1 LSETWRIKPH
11 PDNAEKIWQRLGI
24 LLDREIAADSMRK
37 KMQTCR
43 KQHLP
48 GKGQI
53 TASLRSDDL
62 TGITWKR

>member
-1 LSETWRIKPH
+1 M
-11 PDNAEKIWQRLGI
+11 AEIVKAKVWKFINY
-24 LLDREIAADSMRK
+24 LDLTLFFDPRFA
-37 KMQTCR
+37 QR